1 MMKKRLLNTFAI
13 ILTLSILF
21 PTKVLAEEVTFGQ
34 LQDDLAKAQKELDKN
49 NQSINN
55 SENQIDKNNSTITSL
70 NNQIEQM
77 SKEATELQQE
87 IADATSEID
96 EKKEETKE
104 LVRYLQMSQGENIY
118 LEYVFG
124 SDSITDMVYRLSIVE
139 QITEYNNSM
148 IQELEQLIT
157 ANENRKVELANK
169 EKEYHKKIENLNDE
183 ISKLNNSV
191 KKLGELSPG
200 LKEEVE
206 SKKALVTYYKSQ
218 GCKKRSDVIG
228 RDCAV
233 TTTNA
238 AFSRPIK
245 EGYVTSFIGYRWGS
259 FHKGTDIGSRTR
271 KNTALYSIGN
281 GVIKDIWKD
290 AYGALCVTVQYKTV
304 KGEYYTAI
312 YAHLSK
318 YASGIYEGM
327 KVNSN
332 TVLGYMGDT
341 GKAYGVHLHL
351 EVWPCRIYEDSN
363 CRTWNKYTKFA
374 EKKFN
379 DGFKGAESVIN
390 FPSKTYSTWYSK

>member
-1 MMKKRLLNTFAI
+1 MMKKFLLKTLV
-13 ILTLSILF
+13 ILSTISILF
-21 PTKVLAEEVTFGQ
+21 PTTVKAEEVTFGQ

-55 SENQIDKNNSTITSL
+55 NENQIDKNNSTITSL

-77 SKEATELQQE
+77 SKEATKLQQE
-87 IADATSEID
+87 IADATTEI
-96 EKKEETKE
+96 ESKKEETKE
-104 LVRYLQMSQGENIY
+104 LVKYLQMSQGENIY

-139 QITEYNNSM
+139 QITEYNDNM
-148 IQELEQLIT
+148 IKDLEALIK
-157 ANENRKVELANK
+157 ANENRKIELANK
-169 EKEYHKKIENLNDE
+169 EKEYHQKINSLENE
-183 ISKLNNSV
+183 IGKLSNSIQ
-191 KKLGELSPG
+191 KLGELSPG

-206 SKKALVTYYKSQ
+206 SKKAIVTYYKSQ
-218 GCKKRSDVIG
+218 GCSKRSDVIG

-233 TTTNA
+233 TSTNA
-238 AFSRPIK
+238 AFTRPIK
-245 EGYVTSFIGYRWGS
+245 QGYVTSFIGYRWGS
-259 FHKGTDIGSRTR
+259 FHRGTDIGSKTG
-271 KNTALYSIGN
+271 KKTALYSIGN

-290 AYGALCVTVQYKTV
+290 SYGALCVTVQYKTV
-304 KGEYYTAI
+304 KGDYYTAI

-351 EVWPCRIYEDSN
+351 EVWACRLYEDSN
-363 CRTWNKYTKFA
+363 CRTWNKYTTFA
-374 EKKFN
+374 EKQFN
-379 DGFKGAESVIN
+379 KGIKGAESAIT
-390 FPSKTYSTWYSK
+390 FPSRTYSTWYSK

>member
-1 MMKKRLLNTFAI
+1 MMKKIQN
-13 ILTLSILF
+13 ILTFILLISILLPMNVF
-21 PTKVLAEEVTFGQ
+21 AEQVTFGQ
-34 LQDDLAKAQKELDKN
+34 LQDDLAKAQKELDAN

-55 SENQIDKNNSTITSL
+55 SENQIDKNNATINNL
-70 NNQIEQM
+70 NSQIEEM

-87 IADATSEID
+87 IADANIEI
-96 EKKEETKE
+96 ENKQEETKD
-104 LVRYLQMSQGENIY
+104 LIVYLQMSQGENVY

-124 SDSITDMVYRLSIVE
+124 GDSITDLVYRLAIVE
-139 QITEYNNSM
+139 QITEYNDNM
-148 IQELEQLIT
+148 IKELEALIT

-183 ISKLNNSV
+183 ISKLSSSV

-206 SKKALVTYYKSQ
+206 SKKAIVTYYKSQ
-218 GCKKRSDVIG
+218 GCSKRSDVIG

-233 TTTNA
+233 TSTNA
-238 AFSRPIK
+238 AFTRPIK
-245 EGYVTSFIGYRWGS
+245 QGYVTSFIGYRWGS
-259 FHKGTDIGSRTR
+259 FHRGTDIGSSMK

-304 KGEYYTAI
+304 NGVYYSAI

-363 CRTWNKYTKFA
+363 CRTWNKYTKFT
-374 EKKFN
+374 ESKFN
-379 DGFKGAESVIN
+379 AGIKGAESVIN